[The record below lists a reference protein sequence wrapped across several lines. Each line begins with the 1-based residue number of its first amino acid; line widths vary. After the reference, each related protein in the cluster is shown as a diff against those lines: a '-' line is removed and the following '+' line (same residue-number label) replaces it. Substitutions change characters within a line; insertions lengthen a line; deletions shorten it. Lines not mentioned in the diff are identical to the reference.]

1 MNCTRRDF
9 FKAAGLAGLPL
20 LAPRFVFAADGAP
33 SAGQDVLVVVFQRG
47 GMDGLQAVVPHADA
61 DYYRLRP
68 AIGIAR
74 PGAEG
79 GAIDLDGYFGL
90 NPAAQA
96 LKPLYDAGRLAVVH
110 AAGLRSDS
118 RSHFDCQDMYERGS
132 TELLSVFDGWLNR
145 YLQSNGGG
153 DETFEA
159 LGVGRAVQ
167 GSLRGAAPVIGLS
180 SIANFR
186 LSTNSGR
193 ATSVADTLSLLF
205 DAQSLLSRTA
215 RSALSALEEMAAA
228 NPAQYAPANGATYP
242 NTTFG
247 NQMKEIAQMIKAGV
261 GLRVAAVDIGGW
273 DHHENINNVLPGLLT
288 ELSNTLAAFDTD
300 LGAAMGNVSV
310 VTMTEFGR
318 RAFQNGSNGTDH
330 GSATAMFVLGGGVQG
345 RKVSAQWPGL
355 ADANLFNG
363 DLEVTTDYR
372 AVLSELIER
381 RLGGADLER
390 VFPGYAQRPHPGLF
404 LPRA

>member
-9 FKAAGLAGLPL
+9 FKTAGLAGLPL

-33 SAGQDVLVVVFQRG
+33 KGGQDVLVAVFQRG

-68 AIGIAR
+68 AIGIPR
-74 PGAEG
+74 PGAQN
-79 GAIDLDGYFGL
+79 GAIDLDGFFGL

-110 AAGLRSDS
+110 AAGLRTAN

-132 TELLSVFDGWLNR
+132 TDTLSVFDGWLNR
-145 YLQSNGGG
+145 YLQSNAGGE
-153 DETFEA
+153 DTFEA

-215 RSALSALEEMAAA
+215 RSALSALEEMASA
-228 NPAQYAPANGATYP
+228 NPAQRAPANGATYP
-242 NTTFG
+242 NTAFG

-300 LGAAMGNVSV
+300 LGTAMANVSV

-318 RAFQNGSNGTDH
+318 RAFQNASNGTDH
-330 GSATAMFVLGGGVQG
+330 GAATAMFVLGGGVVG
-345 RKVSAQWPGL
+345 RQVAARWPGL
-355 ADANLFNG
+355 KDANLFNG
-363 DLEVTTDYR
+363 DLDVTTDYR
-372 AVLSELIER
+372 AVLSELIDR
-381 RLGGADLER
+381 RLGGADVGR
-390 VFPGYAQRPHPGLF
+390 VFPGYAPGPAPGLF

>member
-9 FKAAGLAGLPL
+9 FKTAGLAGLPL
-20 LAPRFVFAADGAP
+20 LAPRFVFAADGVP
-33 SAGQDVLVVVFQRG
+33 KAGQDVLVVVFQRG

-68 AIGIAR
+68 SIGVAR
-74 PGAEG
+74 PGAENG
-79 GAIDLDGYFGL
+79 VVDLDGFFGL
-90 NPAAQA
+90 NPAART

-132 TELLSVFDGWLNR
+132 TDTLSVFDGWLNR
-145 YLQSNGGG
+145 YLQSNAGGE
-153 DETFEA
+153 DTFEA

-193 ATSVADTLSLLF
+193 EQSVADALSLLF

-228 NPAQYAPANGATYP
+228 NPAQRAPANGATYP
-242 NTTFG
+242 NTAFG
-247 NQMKEIAQMIKAGV
+247 NQMKEVAQMIKAGV

-273 DHHENINNVLPGLLT
+273 DHHENINNNLAPLLT
-288 ELSNTLAAFDTD
+288 ELSNTLVAFDTD
-300 LGAAMGNVSV
+300 LGAAMANVSV

-318 RAFQNGSNGTDH
+318 RAYQNGSNGTDH
-330 GSATAMFVLGGGVQG
+330 GAATAMFVLGGGVVG
-345 RKVSAQWPGL
+345 RQVSARWPGL
-355 ADANLFNG
+355 KDANLFNG
-363 DLEVTTDYR
+363 DLDVTTDYR
-372 AVLSELIER
+372 AVLSELLDR
-381 RLGGADLER
+381 RLGGADLAK
-390 VFPGYAQRPHPGLF
+390 VFPGYAQRAHPGLF